1 MCNNTTESTPPE
13 KPTKIIITPFRNKP
27 MLLYQKVF
35 EIFVGFSVLPIFY
48 YEFNLLYR
56 IDEYNASTIKP
67 APIKPVII
75 SDTSINVPTYINVAS
90 APIA

>member
-1 MCNNTTESTPPE
+1 
-13 KPTKIIITPFRNKP
+13 

-75 SDTSINVPTYINVAS
+75 SDTSINVPTYIYAWLHCFNSYAHLFQTVLNLL
-90 APIA
+90 